1 MVAKLLDLNKL
12 WSCQYGKRKNDMYDF
27 LMHYCTQGQKRCRG
41 RKTPHF
47 SLPHFLLRLGYRHE
61 SKIAVPMQ
69 LKWLHSLFSYSSR
82 HRRVFRL
89 VSLVCLLGELWR
101 RDTREN
107 TKMLLP
113 QGHQRWCGLFY
124 PGALFGDQRMQCIDV
139 SRYVER
145 YCNRG
150 PNPCLHSYWRRQES
164 NYALIWSPL

>member
-1 MVAKLLDLNKL
+1 MTFLLSPTPGETLTISVRAQQSPECIHNSMVADYAFNISKKRKLLIVTREFLNIEVLPRLTLLQSNRQKSLRDVAMVAKLLDLNKL

-82 HRRVFRL
+82 HRRVFL
-89 VSLVCLLGELWR
+89 SLI
-101 RDTREN
+101 
-107 TKMLLP
+107 
-113 QGHQRWCGLFY
+113 H
-124 PGALFGDQRMQCIDV
+124 I
-139 SRYVER
+139 
-145 YCNRG
+145 
-150 PNPCLHSYWRRQES
+150 
-164 NYALIWSPL
+164 